1 MTNREQIKF
10 FLERL
15 SEHNHRVFKLMYSP
29 TDLNKDVN
37 QIVDEIMDWRV
48 PWALAQCKN
57 SYYDLFKMIENP

>member
-15 SEHNHRVFKLMYSP
+15 SEHNHRVFKLMYSL
-29 TDLNKDVN
+29 TDLNKDIN
-37 QIVDEIMDWRV
+37 QVIDDMPARQV

-57 SYYDLFKMIENP
+57 SYYNLFNVIENP